1 MSHDLKTPLN
11 AIIGFAQLLARDP
24 LLSRRQRSDV
34 DVILRSGNDLLKM
47 IEDLQE
53 FSTIEA
59 GGLSRNETDF
69 SLTRLLDDT
78 EALFRSRCDD
88 KGLHLAVNR
97 ESGLPDFLFGDGAK
111 LKKILV
117 NLLSNAIRY
126 TPYGRID
133 VHVKSVPAN
142 QMPGPGL
149 DLGPGPDHGSDG
161 SPGDDIPLETRS
173 TNLEIYRLRIE
184 VADSGVGM
192 SQEELSRIFD
202 PNSRA
207 ETGPRL
213 AGSGLGLFISR
224 TYAGLLGGE
233 IQVQSQK
240 GQGSRFC
247 VTVVMK
253 KGRPVAVESESVPGR
268 VIRLVPESGPV
279 RILVADDDPVN
290 QTLLKA
296 LLTPAGFEVFAA
308 SDGREAVT
316 LFEQS
321 RPHAV
326 FMDLRMPGMDGYE
339 AAQRIKSSDQ
349 GRGIPVIALTA
360 STFEEAR
367 QGIEQAGMDGCI
379 QKPVHGPQV
388 FDVIQQYLGVRY
400 VHEQGRGDTTAAA
413 AALPVFRLPDRLR
426 PPLKQAV
433 ADGDM
438 IRFAELLAPF
448 ESSHPDLTALLGR
461 LAENFN
467 YSEIL
472 SILDRP
478 ASPNDTQ
485 PEKDKDE

>member
-47 IEDLQE
+47 IEDLQA
-53 FSTIEA
+53 FSMIEA

-78 EALFRSRCDD
+78 EALFRSRCED

-117 NLLSNAIRY
+117 NLLSNAVRY

-133 VHVKSVPAN
+133 MHVKSAPAGL
-142 QMPGPGL
+142 MPGT
-149 DLGPGPDHGSDG
+149 DTGPDRDIDG
-161 SPGDDIPLETRS
+161 PPVDDVPLKIRPPD
-173 TNLEIYRLRIE
+173 LENYRLHIE

-192 SQEELSRIFD
+192 SQAELTRIFD
-202 PNSRA
+202 PDGRA
-207 ETGPRL
+207 ETSPRL
-213 AGSGLGLFISR
+213 ADSGLGLFISR
-224 TYAGLLGGE
+224 TYAALLGGE

-253 KGRPVAVESESVPGR
+253 KGRLVAVETAPVTGR
-268 VIRLVPESGPV
+268 VIRLEPGYGPV

-290 QTLLKA
+290 QTLLNA
-296 LLTPAGFEVFAA
+296 LLTPAGFEVFTA
-308 SDGREAVT
+308 SDGREAVA

-321 RPHAV
+321 HPHAV

-339 AAQRIKSSDQ
+339 AAQCIKQSDQ
-349 GRGIPVIALTA
+349 GRGTPVIALTA

-367 QGIEQAGMDGCI
+367 QRIERAGMDGCI
-379 QKPVHGPQV
+379 QKPVQGPQV
-388 FDVIQQYLGVRY
+388 FDVLKQYLGVRY
-400 VHEQGRGDTTAAA
+400 VHEQGRADTATAA

-426 PPLKQAV
+426 HPLKQAV

-448 ESSHPDLTALLGR
+448 EASHPDLTALLGR

-472 SILDRP
+472 SILNRP

-485 PEKDKDE
+485 PEEDRDE